1 MKGWALLAA
10 LFLGA
15 LALRPQLVG
24 VGPLIPEIDEDL
36 DVSHAVAGLLTTIPV
51 LCMGLFAI
59 PGAYV
64 AARLGTRAAIGA
76 CLAGIAVFGLL
87 RAAAPGAP
95 LVLALTFPIGVGMG
109 LAGALMPVA
118 VKERFA
124 HRPAFASGVYTT
136 GINLGSAL
144 SSALAVPIAAAWGGW
159 RAALAVFSACT
170 ILCFAAWLFFT
181 PPVRG
186 ERSPD
191 RRPRRFPGTAGS
203 SGVSRSC
210 SRSNR
215 SSTTGSSRG
224 CLTRSR
230 SAAGATPPPAPYWA

>member
-1 MKGWALLAA
+1 
-10 LFLGA
+10 
-15 LALRPQLVG
+15 
-24 VGPLIPEIDEDL
+24 
-36 DVSHAVAGLLTTIPV
+36 
-51 LCMGLFAI
+51 MGLFAI

-64 AARLGTRAAIGA
+64 AARLRAAIGA

-170 ILCFAAWLFFT
+170 ILCFGVAVLHAVRRARVQTEAPPLPWDAA
-181 PPVRG
+181 
-186 ERSPD
+186 
-191 RRPRRFPGTAGS
+191 S
-203 SGVSRSC
+203 SGASRSC

-215 SSTTGSSRG
+215 SCTTGS
-224 CLTRSR
+224 
-230 SAAGATPPPAPYWA
+230 